1 MLFHFQIGKRSRLDP
16 VPSGRLFILRQQLDG
31 ADSVPADFSK
41 QIEWRRAPGTETLLD
56 TAPDFAAVRQQVV
69 EEVLNHIASVG

>member
-1 MLFHFQIGKRSRLDP
+1 
-16 VPSGRLFILRQQLDG
+16 LDG